1 MKNLIFSLLSAFA
14 IVALSPGCK
23 KEGDQ
28 NKPFIV
34 VNPPTLLVWAQDL
47 PYVDPGAEAFDIT
60 ESGDTI
66 DITNRLQTTE
76 NVNVSQPGEYLVRY
90 NVTDEAGNAADE
102 KTRTVRVVITK

>member
-1 MKNLIFSLLSAFA
+1 MKNLLFSLFSVFV
-14 IVALSPGCK
+14 IVILAPGCK
-23 KEGDQ
+23 KDGDQ

-47 PYVDPGAEAFDIT
+47 PYVDPGAEAFDVT

-66 DITNRLQTTE
+66 DITNRLQTSE
-76 NVNVSQPGEYLVRY
+76 NVDVSVPAEYLVRY